1 MQIQHRFG
9 IREVTLRHP
18 KFLCI
23 EESLLRKT
31 CAIIFTLL
39 IFTAMS
45 RGQIP
50 KSGNA
55 FFGYSYSDGQ
65 VVNGRPLHVAM
76 NGWEGTVEGKLFSW
90 LGAVADFD
98 WHYGGADT
106 GCIGIGCSP
115 AKFRLNGSRHSVLF
129 GPRVSGNLGKYT
141 PFAQALFGFSHQFD
155 AGGGISTSRMG
166 FSEAIGGGVDYELVE
181 VAAVR
186 VQVDW
191 LRTNLFKGSQNNLRM
206 STGIVFRF

>member
-1 MQIQHRFG
+1 MQIQHGFG

-18 KFLCI
+18 KFLC

-31 CAIIFTLL
+31 CAITFTLL

-50 KSGNA
+50 KSGNV

-106 GCIGIGCSP
+106 GCIGIGCTP

-129 GPRVSGNLGKYT
+129 GPRVSSNLGKYT
-141 PFAQALFGFSHQFD
+141 PFAQALFGFSHQSD

-166 FSEAIGGGVDYELVE
+166 FSEAIGGGVDYKLVE

-191 LRTNLFKGSQNNLRM
+191 LRTNLFQGSQDNLRM